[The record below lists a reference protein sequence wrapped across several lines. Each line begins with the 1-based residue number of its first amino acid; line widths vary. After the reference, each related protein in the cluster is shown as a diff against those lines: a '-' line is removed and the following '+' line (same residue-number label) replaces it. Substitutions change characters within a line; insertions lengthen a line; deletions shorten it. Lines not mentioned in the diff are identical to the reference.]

1 MTQPSEGSAVGLGAG
16 QAPPFGQWERT
27 LSWRYLRA
35 KRQQGGVALISII
48 SFIGI
53 MLAVGVLIATM
64 SVMNGFR
71 AELLGRI
78 LGFQGHVFV
87 TGGVLDGPGRDKAA
101 AAIAKVPGVTLAAP
115 TIEAQAI
122 AIGPS
127 QITGA
132 LVRGIRA
139 QDLAE
144 TKLVSGNLV
153 QGRLTEFGRGEYG
166 GDMIVVGERLAQSLG
181 VMPGDTVTLISPAGG
196 ATAFGGT
203 PLQKPYTVAATFSV
217 GMSQY
222 DQAYIYMPLEQAQ
235 LFFGREDSADAIEVK
250 VVDPDRAPDM
260 RADITRAA
268 GPAAIVTDWTQR
280 DTAFWGALAVERVA
294 MRLIL
299 GMLIVIAALNI
310 ISGLVMLVK
319 NKTRDIAILRT
330 IGAGQGSVLRIFFMT
345 GATIGAL
352 GTIAGVT
359 LGVLFSVYIGPIQ
372 GFVEWAT
379 GAQVFASDVYYLSR
393 LPAKV
398 DPGEVIGI
406 SLFSLGMACVWS
418 LIPAWRAS
426 RLDPVEALRY
436 E

>member
-1 MTQPSEGSAVGLGAG
+1 MSEHPAVTGGR
-16 QAPPFGQWERT
+16 APPFGLWERM
-27 LSWRYLRA
+27 LAGRYLRA
-35 KRQQGGVALISII
+35 KKHQGGVALISII
-48 SFIGI
+48 SFVGI

-78 LGFQGHVFV
+78 LGFQGHIFV
-87 TGGVLDGPGRDKAA
+87 TGGVLDGAERDRAA
-101 AAIAKVPGVTLAAP
+101 AAIVKVPGVLQAAP
-115 TIEAQAI
+115 IIEAQAI

-132 LVRGIRA
+132 LVRGIGPA
-139 QDLAE
+139 DLRT
-144 TKLVSGNLV
+144 TKLVAGNIV
-153 QGRLTEFGRGEYG
+153 QGSLRDFGAGEFG
-166 GDMIVVGERLAQSLG
+166 GDTVVVGERLAQSLG
-181 VMPGDTVTLISPAGG
+181 VRAGDTLTLISPSGA

-203 PLQKPYTVAATFSV
+203 PQQKAYTVGATFSV

-222 DQAYIYMPLEQAQ
+222 DQAYIYMPLSQAQ
-235 LFFGREDSADAIEVK
+235 LFFGREDTADAIEVR
-250 VVDPDRAPDM
+250 VVDPDHAAKM
-260 RADITRAA
+260 KAAITKAA
-268 GPAAIVTDWTQR
+268 GPAAIVNDWTQR

-319 NKTRDIAILRT
+319 NKTRDVAILRT
-330 IGAGQGSVLRIFFMT
+330 IGAGQGSILRIFFMA
-345 GATIGAL
+345 GASIGAL
-352 GTIAGVT
+352 GTGAGVA
-359 LGVLFSVYIGPIQ
+359 LGVLFAIYIGPIQ

-379 GAQVFASDVYYLSR
+379 GTQVFASDVYYLSR

-398 DPGEVIGI
+398 DWGEVAAI
-406 SLFSLGMACVWS
+406 SAFSLGMACFWS
-418 LIPAWRAS
+418 LLPAWRAS
-426 RLDPVEALRY
+426 KLDPVEALRY